1 MALISCNAAH
11 TVTFA
16 SVDWV
21 TDIPELW
28 RVLILAR
35 RAL

>member
-1 MALISCNAAH
+1 MDAEGLSGGGLVLYGL

-21 TDIPELW
+21 MSLEPRW
-28 RVLILAR
+28 Y
-35 RAL
+35 